1 MTVHHGAA
9 LHAGRSS
16 LIEAETISRQRHRR
30 RPPRNPCSFRPGS
43 RHQGRCRRD
52 SRRSRET
59 SKEFLGYS
67 HLRPRAIR
75 RGCRR
80 PAAPVPK
87 TVAGWSFR
95 VLPALSQPTAHQL
108 RGQTAILA
116 AVRAAFGKA
125 RPSVDLDNLTRRVPP
140 ELHCAASR
148 SALRAKRER
157 RPASFSVSAH
167 SRSMARRTNSGRL
180 KPNSRAHAIARA
192 SRRLLIRILI
202 APDPLLSKDFLQ
214 YQRFPAHDSFAM
226 QCQFNVIMRC

>member
-16 LIEAETISRQRHRR
+16 FIEAELISRQRHRR

-59 SKEFLGYS
+59 SKEFLGYP
-67 HLRPRAIR
+67 HLRPRASR

-80 PAAPVPK
+80 PAASVPK

-95 VLPALSQPTAHQL
+95 VLPALSQPTAHQSFI
-108 RGQTAILA
+108 A
-116 AVRAAFGKA
+116 
-125 RPSVDLDNLTRRVPP
+125 
-140 ELHCAASR
+140 
-148 SALRAKRER
+148 R

-167 SRSMARRTNSGRL
+167 SRLMARRTNSGRL

-226 QCQFNVIMRC
+226 QCQFDVIMRC